1 METTGTDQLL
11 PDLDRLRSRVR
22 AAQRATSA
30 PMLTFGALIAG
41 YAALGGVYGG
51 HLQPDGRH
59 LLLLAYWPLATFA
72 GLVALW
78 RSERRRAGQEGVGEG
93 RHSYRAATR
102 TYLVALVLIVVLFIP
117 VLFVGVF
124 APMIWPAA
132 VLAVLASRQHNRLLG
147 TWAAVIGVV
156 GGTESVIV
164 IAGRGFGPG
173 WWWLQ
178 PVVYAALGLALA
190 GGGLVIRRRE
200 RATA

>member
-41 YAALGGVYGG
+41 YAVLGGVHAG
-51 HLQPDGRH
+51 DGRH

-102 TYLVALVLIVVLFIP
+102 TYLVALVLIVVLFLP

-124 APMIWPAA
+124 TPMIWPAA
-132 VLAVLASRQHNRLLG
+132 VLAVLASWQHNRLLG

-164 IAGRGFGPG
+164 IAASGFGPG